1 MPSQGFKRLS
11 MTPFQY
17 LYQMLMGLG
26 EFKQEILFQLIKVGV
41 GIGAMCLWEYQLA
54 LTVQSV

>member
-11 MTPFQY
+11 MTPFRY

-41 GIGAMCLWEYQLA
+41 GIGAMCL
-54 LTVQSV
+54 